1 MKKKFMAMLLSMSLL
16 GTLGGCG
23 ITTDIS
29 EDTNTNA
36 NVETTKGD
44 STENTSSD
52 GKTIGILM
60 PTKSSER
67 WINDGN
73 DMVEELQKLGYK
85 TDLQYAEDIVETQVS
100 QAENLITKGVDCLV
114 IANIDGEALTDVCQ
128 KAHDAGIPVV
138 AYDRL
143 IKNTEYVDYYIS
155 FDNTLVGVQ
164 IGEYIEEALDLKNA
178 GDNSYNIELFAGS
191 PDDNNAHM
199 LYDGA
204 MSVLQQYIDA
214 GSLVVVSGQTNFDT
228 VCTLR
233 WDGALAQS
241 RMENILTAN
250 YSSGKK
256 VDAVFSSY
264 DGLSRGIVEAL
275 RSVGYGTADLPWP
288 VITGQDAETATIKSI
303 IAGEQTQTIF
313 KDTRV
318 LAAQAVK
325 TVDSI
330 LKGEEVEVND
340 TETYENG
347 VKVVPSYLC
356 TPVSVD
362 INNYKEV
369 LVDSGYIKEEEL
381 K

>member
-1 MKKKFMAMLLSMSLL
+1 MKKKIMAMLLSMSLL

-23 ITTDIS
+23 ITTDINEATGGGKS
-29 EDTNTNA
+29 QS
-36 NVETTKGD
+36 VEAGTKVD
-44 STENTSSD
+44 NNTEN

-128 KAHDAGIPVV
+128 KAHDSGIPVV

-164 IGEYIEEALDLKNA
+164 IGEYIEEALDLKNVN
-178 GDNSYNIELFAGS
+178 GKSYNIELFAGS

-204 MSVLQQYIDA
+204 MSVLQQYIDN
-214 GSLVVVSGQTNFDT
+214 GSLVVVSGQTDFDT

-250 YSSGKK
+250 YSAGKK

-303 IAGEQTQTIF
+303 ISGEQTQTIF
-313 KDTRV
+313 KDTRE
-318 LAAQAVK
+318 LASRAVK

-340 TETYENG
+340 VETYDNG
-347 VKVVPSYLC
+347 VKVIPSYLC
-356 TPVSVD
+356 TPISVD

-369 LVDSGYIKEEEL
+369 LVDSGYIEEAEL
-381 K
+381 N

>member
-1 MKKKFMAMLLSMSLL
+1 
-16 GTLGGCG
+16 
-23 ITTDIS
+23 
-29 EDTNTNA
+29 
-36 NVETTKGD
+36 
-44 STENTSSD
+44 
-52 GKTIGILM
+52 M

-73 DMVEELQKLGYK
+73 DMVEELKKLGYK
-85 TDLQYAEDIVETQVS
+85 TDLQYAEDVVETQVS

-178 GDNSYNIELFAGS
+178 NGKSYNIELFAGS

-204 MSVLQQYIDA
+204 MSVLQQYIDN
-214 GSLVVVSGQTNFDT
+214 GSLVVVSGQTTFDT

-250 YSSGKK
+250 YSAGKK

-303 IAGEQTQTIF
+303 ISGEQTQTIF
-313 KDTRV
+313 KDTRE
-318 LAAQAVK
+318 LASRAVK
-325 TVDSI
+325 TVDAI

-340 TETYENG
+340 TETYDNG
-347 VKVVPSYLC
+347 VKVVPSYIC
-356 TPVSVD
+356 TPISVD

-369 LVDSGYIKEEEL
+369 LIDSGYIEESEL
-381 K
+381 N

>member
-16 GTLGGCG
+16 GTVGGCG
-23 ITTDIS
+23 ITTDINEATGGGKAES
-29 EDTNTNA
+29 
-36 NVETTKGD
+36 VETGTEGV
-44 STENTSSD
+44 ENTAN

-128 KAHDAGIPVV
+128 KAHDSGIPVV

-164 IGEYIEEALDLKNA
+164 IGEYIEEALNLKNA
-178 GDNSYNIELFAGS
+178 NGESYNIELFAGS

-204 MSVLQQYIDA
+204 MSVLQQYIDN
-214 GSLVVVSGQTNFDT
+214 GSLVVVSGQTDFDT

-250 YSSGKK
+250 YSSDKK

-303 IAGEQTQTIF
+303 ISGEQTQTIF
-313 KDTRV
+313 KDTRE
-318 LAAQAVK
+318 LASRAVK

-340 TETYENG
+340 TETYDNG
-347 VKVVPSYLC
+347 VKVIPSYLC
-356 TPVSVD
+356 TPISVD

-369 LVDSGYIKEEEL
+369 LVDLGYIEESEL
-381 K
+381 N

>member
-23 ITTDIS
+23 ITTDINEATSGGKS
-29 EDTNTNA
+29 ES
-36 NVETTKGD
+36 VEVGAEVTG
-44 STENTSSD
+44 NIVD
-52 GKTIGILM
+52 GKIIGILM

-73 DMVEELQKLGYK
+73 DMVEELKKLGYK
-85 TDLQYAEDIVETQVS
+85 TDLQYAEDVVETQVS

-178 GDNSYNIELFAGS
+178 NGKSYNIELFAGS

-204 MSVLQQYIDA
+204 MSVLQQYIDN
-214 GSLVVVSGQTNFDT
+214 GSLVVVSGQTTFDT

-250 YSSGKK
+250 YSAGKK

-303 IAGEQTQTIF
+303 ISGEQTQTIF
-313 KDTRV
+313 KDTRE
-318 LAAQAVK
+318 LASRAVK
-325 TVDSI
+325 TVDAI

-340 TETYENG
+340 TETYDNG

-356 TPVSVD
+356 TPISVD

-369 LVDSGYIKEEEL
+369 LIDSGYIEESEL
-381 K
+381 N

>member
-1 MKKKFMAMLLSMSLL
+1 MKKRLMAMLLSMTLL
-16 GTLGGCG
+16 GALGGCG
-23 ITTDIS
+23 VTSAPNTDAG
-29 EDTNTNA
+29 A
-36 NVETTKGD
+36 NVSAGAGD
-44 STENTSSD
+44 
-52 GKTIGILM
+52 KTIGILM

-73 DMVEELQKLGYK
+73 DMVNKLKDLGYN
-85 TDLQYAEDIVETQVS
+85 TDLQYAEDVVETQVS

-128 KAHDAGIPVV
+128 KAKDSNIPVI

-143 IKNTEYVDYYIS
+143 IKNTENVDYYIS

-164 IGEYIEEALDLKNA
+164 IGEYIEKTLDLKNA
-178 GDNSYNIELFAGS
+178 AGKSYNIELFAGS

-199 LYDGA
+199 LYEGA
-204 MSVLQQYIDA
+204 MSVLQQYIDN
-214 GSLVVVSGQTNFDT
+214 GSLKVVSGQTDFDT

-233 WDGALAQS
+233 WDGALAQA

-250 YSSGKK
+250 YSKGEK
-256 VDAVFSSY
+256 VDAVFSSF

-275 RSVGYGTADLPWP
+275 RSVGYGSADLPWP
-288 VITGQDAETATIKSI
+288 VITGQDAETASVKSI

-318 LAAQAVK
+318 LAEQAVK
-325 TVDSI
+325 TVDAV
-330 LKGEEVEVND
+330 LKGEKVEVND
-340 TETYENG
+340 TTTYENG

-356 TPVSVD
+356 TPISVD
-362 INNYKEV
+362 ASNYKEV
-369 LVDSGYIKEEEL
+369 LIDSGYLKEEDL